1 MKTSRSV
8 CLDVEQR
15 KIDFDRLGRAIDG
28 NTGSDWSE
36 QWPVTRFSVASENR
50 PEFLLV
56 DFAPLGPEAAEPPD
70 HKAQVKNSAAA
81 YQMIQWYAASSGSR

>member
-1 MKTSRSV
+1 M
-8 CLDVEQR
+8 DIEQR

-28 NTGSDWSE
+28 KTGSDRSE
-36 QWPVTRFSVASENR
+36 PWPVTRFSVASENR

-56 DFAPLGPEAAEPPD
+56 DFAPLGPEATEPPD

-81 YQMIQWYAASSGSR
+81 YQMIRWYAASSGSS